1 MFPLV
6 QESLF
11 LKPNDKETLNKA
23 MTSTTL
29 FYIIIGILI
38 IKFISDKI
46 IDHLNAKH
54 FNDDLPDEIADV
66 YDTEE
71 YKKSQIYKATNYRF
85 GILTSSFSLIIT
97 LLFFVLDGFEF
108 VDNIAR
114 SYSSNPIVIALIF
127 FGIIMIGSDI
137 ISTPFSYYKTFVIE
151 EKFGFNK
158 TTVKTFIFDKIKGWL
173 MMAILGGGILA
184 LIIWFYQWT
193 GKQFWLYAWG
203 LVTVFTIFLN
213 MFYARLIVPLFNK
226 QTPLEEG
233 DLRNKISAYA
243 KSVGFNL
250 NKIFVIDGSKRSTK
264 ANAYFSGFGSEKR
277 VTLYDTLINDLNED
291 EIVSVLAHEVGHYKK
306 KHIIFNLISSIL
318 LTGLTLFILSIFIS
332 KPVLSEA
339 LGVTIPSF
347 HIGLIAFGLLYSPIS
362 EITGLIM
369 NYFSRKFE
377 YQADNYA
384 KETYKSD
391 PLISGLK
398 KLSKNSLSN
407 LTPHKAYVFMHYSHP
422 TLLERIK
429 SLKN

>member
-108 VDNIAR
+108 VDNFAR

-339 LGVTIPSF
+339 LGVTISSF